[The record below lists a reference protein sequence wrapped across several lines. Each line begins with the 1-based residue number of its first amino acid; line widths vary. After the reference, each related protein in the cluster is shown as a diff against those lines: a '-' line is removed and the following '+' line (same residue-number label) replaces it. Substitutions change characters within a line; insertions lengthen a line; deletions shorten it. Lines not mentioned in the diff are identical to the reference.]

1 VQEWSLPE
9 LPQRERQLFGFSG
22 GGFGDPEVLGTTVHQ
37 IPQSG
42 GLVDLPDLPFRLGND
57 VRWIRDVHIE
67 YRADQLYYDNEELS
81 YQLPRKNLIAMSFCA
96 LPARVDA
103 NGGLS
108 IEMRPKA
115 PLVLK
120 IPDDRNLILCA
131 IGCARRVG
139 YTGDFESKELRP
151 LYQDCGLSDK
161 AKYCRGVLN
170 QKFPKYLPSLAFRCS
185 KLNRTAVNPLS
196 LLLRTCGRRND
207 HRVHAYQ
214 LQ

>member
-139 YTGDFESKELRP
+139 YTVSVRPTASVNRISSVMDYCHERRDWSGRSSSGSRGD
-151 LYQDCGLSDK
+151 CATG
-161 AKYCRGVLN
+161 
-170 QKFPKYLPSLAFRCS
+170 KFVPSERFW
-185 KLNRTAVNPLS
+185 T
-196 LLLRTCGRRND
+196 
-207 HRVHAYQ
+207 
-214 LQ
+214 